1 MLKYSFKVTAGKNML
16 DGIAKTDDMGLTELG
31 VQVAMK
37 GYSLSYPF
45 MLEKGAKYAISGWKG
60 AEARLAQY
68 FADGIPGAFHYITA
82 GNIFT
87 VKTGEVAYL
96 RISTKTDAWDE
107 LRIFKFHDATPN
119 YGDDLAL
126 SVEKEDDAQYFRR
139 SIDGDLTFYG
149 EDYALLDSSGIETD
163 FIVELSMN
171 GEPYCY
177 GMFHKTDAEWNA
189 DDKTCKVQ
197 PEPYDEYTE
206 LLDNIDVEQDL
217 VRLKPSI
224 SQAAICK
231 RPILQMYMF
240 GSGKVTNIVG
250 GAYWESD
257 ATETETDRAA
267 FEQKYGLTA
276 SVYLTA
282 KVFNSAEYPD
292 ANGYYCGFVTEYPSL
307 GTFSA
312 DLYNAKNYRI
322 QIRYHEGGSYNLS
335 LISPDK
341 ETLSD
346 VQNIAISPDFLPS
359 TYDLSDGFIKVTIY
373 EFSYLYARLILN
385 QDVFTNTDGTTSE
398 AKAIPSDDFCSSN
411 NYKYYI
417 PYNITSNLTVSIE
430 ATDEPTEWGLNGDD
444 KYLADPANSDWIPVC
459 PSVWSNTAY
468 WYDYSN
474 ADRTAE
480 SLNRNF
486 YTLRHAYAIGDA
498 IKTLL
503 AELAP
508 SVRHESTAEYSQFLY
523 GDANPITGGSFS
535 LLIAPKTNVT
545 KGAYDQ
551 EARKGVVTLE
561 SLLNMLRDTFQCYWH
576 IEDGK
581 LKIEHISYYQNGSSY
596 DGKKTV
602 GADTTKMLNP
612 RNGKTWAFATSKW
625 SYDKPEMPE
634 RYALAWQDE
643 TTENFAGEAEMLSR
657 YVERGQTE
665 EKTMSDFSADIDY
678 MLANPDS
685 VGEDGFAAIAV
696 SGFKPVAYNYSYW
709 GYKIDP
715 STGNPVADNDYF
727 ITRSQ
732 SLQSD
737 KGFEVVQDFRY
748 RLSHAY
754 DGAWYDAAGNFLLG
768 FSPTAAQQGGE
779 VVLTAP
785 AKARYYVASF
795 KKSEQ
800 STSTFTPLNYSA
812 VIGEIVNTGIMAQNN
827 IMAFPFLLQYF
838 WRSSFPARRYRLNG
852 IVQEAD
858 YITPLKS
865 QETAF
870 PSMEDPSPYEL
881 VRTPLGEGN
890 VESYTITLLSRM
902 VNMKL
907 LYETD
912 E

>member
-16 DGIAKTDDMGLTELG
+16 DGIAKTDDMGMTELG
-31 VQVAMK
+31 VPVEMK
-37 GYSLSYPF
+37 GYCLSYPF
-45 MLEKGAKYAISGWKG
+45 ILEKGAKYAISGWKG

-68 FADGIPGAFHYITA
+68 FADGIPGAFQYITA

-126 SVEKEDDAQYFRR
+126 SVEKEDDAHYFRR

-189 DDKTCKVQ
+189 DDRTCKVQ
-197 PEPYDEYTE
+197 TEPYDEYTE

-217 VRLKPSI
+217 VKLKPSI

-267 FEQKYGLTA
+267 FEQKYGLTPDI
-276 SVYLTA
+276 YFPA
-282 KVFNSAEYPD
+282 KIEGFDEYPE
-292 ANGYYCGFVTEYPSL
+292 ANGFYIGKINEVQENLFGGRTYNENGYYIGLSQSDA
-307 GTFSA
+307 GT
-312 DLYNAKNYRI
+312 
-322 QIRYHEGGSYNLS
+322 
-335 LISPDK
+335 
-341 ETLSD
+341 ETL
-346 VQNIAISPDFLPS
+346 
-359 TYDLSDGFIKVTIY
+359 TIY
-373 EFSYLYARLILN
+373 TPSGTQIGQVPMKDNEDTDKVYKYLNGYTITRYKFTYLYSRLLLDNSIYA
-385 QDVFTNTDGTTSE
+385 NTDGTTSE
-398 AKAIPSDDFCSSN
+398 ATAIKSDDYAYPK
-411 NYKYYI
+411 NYGYYV
-417 PYNITSNLTVSIE
+417 PYSIISGLTVTQK

-498 IKTLL
+498 IKALL

-508 SVRHESTAEYSQFLY
+508 SVRHEATGEYSQFLY
-523 GDANPITGGSFS
+523 GEENPITGGSFS

-581 LKIEHISYYQNGSSY
+581 LKIEHISYYQNGGSY
-596 DGKKTV
+596 DGKKNV

-634 RYALAWQDE
+634 RYVLAWQDE

-715 STGNPVADNDYF
+715 ATGNPVADNDYF

-785 AKARYYVASF
+785 AGARYYVASF

-800 STSTFTPLNYSA
+800 STSTFTPLNYST
-812 VIGEIVNTGIMAQNN
+812 VIGEIVGTGVMAQNN

-870 PSMEDPSPYEL
+870 PSMADPSPYEL
-881 VRTPLGEGN
+881 VRTPIGDGN

>member
-16 DGIAKTDDMGLTELG
+16 DGIAKTDDMGMTELG
-31 VQVAMK
+31 VPIEMK
-37 GYSLSYPF
+37 GYCLSYPF
-45 MLEKGAKYAISGWKG
+45 ILEKGAKYAISGWKG

-68 FADGIPGAFHYITA
+68 FADGIPGAFQYITA

-126 SVEKEDDAQYFRR
+126 SVEKEDDAHYFRR

-189 DDKTCKVQ
+189 DDRTCKVQ
-197 PEPYDEYTE
+197 TEPYDEYTE

-217 VRLKPSI
+217 VKLKPSI

-257 ATETETDRAA
+257 ATETETDRTA
-267 FEQKYGLTA
+267 FEQKYGLTPDI
-276 SVYLTA
+276 YFPA
-282 KVFNSAEYPD
+282 KIEGFDEYPE
-292 ANGYYCGFVTEYPSL
+292 ANGFYIGKINEVQENLFGGRTYNENGYYIGLSQSDA
-307 GTFSA
+307 GT
-312 DLYNAKNYRI
+312 
-322 QIRYHEGGSYNLS
+322 
-335 LISPDK
+335 
-341 ETLSD
+341 ETL
-346 VQNIAISPDFLPS
+346 
-359 TYDLSDGFIKVTIY
+359 TIY
-373 EFSYLYARLILN
+373 TPSGTQIGQVPMKDNEDTDKVYKYLNGYTITRYKFTYLYSRLLLDNSIYA
-385 QDVFTNTDGTTSE
+385 NTDGTTSE
-398 AKAIPSDDFCSSN
+398 ATAIKSDDYAYPK
-411 NYKYYI
+411 NYEYYV
-417 PYNITSNLTVSIE
+417 PYSIISGLTVTQE
-430 ATDEPTEWGLNGDD
+430 ATDDTTEWGLNGDD

-498 IKTLL
+498 IKALL

-508 SVRHESTAEYSQFLY
+508 SVRHESTGEYSQFLY
-523 GDANPITGGSFS
+523 GEENPITGGSFS
-535 LLIAPKTNVT
+535 ILIAPKTNVT

-551 EARKGVVTLE
+551 EARKGVITLE
-561 SLLNMLRDTFQCYWH
+561 SLLGMLRDTFQCYWH

-581 LKIEHISYYQNGSSY
+581 LKIEHISYYQNGGSY
-596 DGKKTV
+596 DGKKNV

-634 RYALAWQDE
+634 RYVLAWQDE

-715 STGNPVADNDYF
+715 ATGNPVADNDYF

-779 VVLTAP
+779 AVLTAP

-800 STSTFTPLNYSA
+800 STSTFTPLNYST
-812 VIGEIVNTGIMAQNN
+812 VIGEIVGTGVMAQNN

-870 PSMEDPSPYEL
+870 PSMADPSPYEL
-881 VRTPLGEGN
+881 VRTPIGDGN

>member
-126 SVEKEDDAQYFRR
+126 SVDKEDDAQYFRR

-197 PEPYDEYTE
+197 VDTYDEYTE

-267 FEQKYGLTA
+267 FEQKYGLTPDI
-276 SVYLTA
+276 YFPA
-282 KVFNSAEYPD
+282 KIEGFDEYPE
-292 ANGYYCGFVTEYPSL
+292 ANGFYIGKINEVQENLFGGRTYNENGYYIGLSQSDA
-307 GTFSA
+307 GT
-312 DLYNAKNYRI
+312 
-322 QIRYHEGGSYNLS
+322 
-335 LISPDK
+335 
-341 ETLSD
+341 ETL
-346 VQNIAISPDFLPS
+346 
-359 TYDLSDGFIKVTIY
+359 TIY
-373 EFSYLYARLILN
+373 TPSGTQIGQVPMKDNEDTDKVYKYLNGYTITRYKFTYLYSRLLLDNSIY
-385 QDVFTNTDGTTSE
+385 VNTDGTTSE
-398 AKAIPSDDFCSSN
+398 TTAIKSDDYAYPK
-411 NYKYYI
+411 NYGYYV
-417 PYNITSNLTVSIE
+417 PYSIISGLTVTQK

-523 GDANPITGGSFS
+523 GDENPITGGSFS

-581 LKIEHISYYQNGSSY
+581 LKIEHISYYQNGGSY

-715 STGNPVADNDYF
+715 ATGNPVADNDYF

-812 VIGEIVNTGIMAQNN
+812 VIGEIVNTGIMSQNN

-870 PSMEDPSPYEL
+870 PSMADPSPYEL

>member
-16 DGIAKTDDMGLTELG
+16 DGISKTDDTGLSELG
-31 VQVAMK
+31 VPVTMK
-37 GYSLSYPF
+37 GYCLSNPF
-45 MLEKGAKYAISGWKG
+45 ILEKGAKYAISGWKG
-60 AEARLAQY
+60 TEAKLAQY
-68 FADGIPGAFHYITA
+68 FADGIAGAFQYITV

-126 SVEKEDDAQYFRR
+126 SVEKEDEAQYFRR

-149 EDYALLDSSGIETD
+149 KDYALLDSSGIETD

-171 GEPYCY
+171 GEPYCH
-177 GMFHKTDAEWNA
+177 GIFHKTDAEWNA

-197 PEPYDEYTE
+197 VNTYDEYTE

-217 VRLKPSI
+217 VKLKPSI

-231 RPILQMYMF
+231 RPILQMYML

-250 GAYWESD
+250 GAFWESD

-267 FEQKYGLTA
+267 FEQKYRLTA
-276 SVYLTA
+276 DIYFPA
-282 KVFNSAEYPD
+282 KIEGFDEYPE
-292 ANGYYCGFVTEYPSL
+292 ANGYYIGKINEVQENLFGGRTYNENGYYIGLSQSDA
-307 GTFSA
+307 GT
-312 DLYNAKNYRI
+312 
-322 QIRYHEGGSYNLS
+322 
-335 LISPDK
+335 
-341 ETLSD
+341 ETL
-346 VQNIAISPDFLPS
+346 
-359 TYDLSDGFIKVTIY
+359 TIY
-373 EFSYLYARLILN
+373 TPSGTQIGQVPMKSNEDADKVYKYLNGYTITRYKFIYLYSRLLLDNSIYA
-385 QDVFTNTDGTTSE
+385 NTDGTTSE
-398 AKAIPSDDFCSSN
+398 ATAIKSDDYAASR
-411 NYKYYI
+411 NYGYYV
-417 PYNITSNLTVSIE
+417 PYSIISGLTVTQK
-430 ATDEPTEWGLNGDD
+430 ATDDPTEWGLNGDD
-444 KYLADPANSDWIPVC
+444 KYLADPANPDWIPVC

-468 WYDYSN
+468 WYDYSD

-498 IKTLL
+498 IKALL

-551 EARKGVVTLE
+551 EARKGAITLE
-561 SLLNMLRDTFQCYWH
+561 SLLDMLRDSFQCYWH
-576 IEDGK
+576 VENGK
-581 LKIEHISYYQNGSSY
+581 LRIEHISYYQNGGSY
-596 DGKKTV
+596 DGKKNV

-625 SYDKPEMPE
+625 SYEKPEMPE
-634 RYALAWQDE
+634 RYVLSWQDE

-665 EKTMSDFSADIDY
+665 EKTLSDFSADIDY

-785 AKARYYVASF
+785 AGARYYVASF

-812 VIGEIVNTGIMAQNN
+812 VIGEIVNTGVTAQNN

-852 IVQEAD
+852 IVQEAE

-870 PSMEDPSPYEL
+870 PSMADPSPYEL

-890 VESYTITLLSRM
+890 VESYSITLLSRM
-902 VNMKL
+902 VNIKL

>member
-16 DGIAKTDDMGLTELG
+16 DGIAKNDDIGLTELG

-45 MLEKGAKYAISGWKG
+45 VLEKGAKYAISGWKG
-60 AEARLAQY
+60 AEAKIAQY
-68 FADGIPGAFHYITA
+68 FENGIMGAIQYITT

-96 RISTKTDAWDE
+96 QISTKTDAWDE

-197 PEPYDEYTE
+197 AEPYDEYTE

-217 VRLKPSI
+217 VKLKPSI

-257 ATETETDRAA
+257 ATETETDRTA
-267 FEQKYGLTA
+267 FEQKYGLTPDI
-276 SVYLTA
+276 YFPA
-282 KVFNSAEYPD
+282 KIEGFDEYPE
-292 ANGYYCGFVTEYPSL
+292 ANGFYIGKINEVQENLFGGRTYNENGYYIGLSQSDA
-307 GTFSA
+307 GT
-312 DLYNAKNYRI
+312 
-322 QIRYHEGGSYNLS
+322 
-335 LISPDK
+335 
-341 ETLSD
+341 ETL
-346 VQNIAISPDFLPS
+346 
-359 TYDLSDGFIKVTIY
+359 TIY
-373 EFSYLYARLILN
+373 TPSGTQIGQVPMQDNEDTDKVYKYLNGYTITRYKFTYLYSRLLLDNSIYA
-385 QDVFTNTDGTTSE
+385 NTDGTTSE
-398 AKAIPSDDFCSSN
+398 ATAIKSDDYAYSK
-411 NYKYYI
+411 NYGYYV
-417 PYNITSNLTVSIE
+417 PYSIISGLTVTQK
-430 ATDEPTEWGLNGDD
+430 ATDDPTEWGLNGDD
-444 KYLADPANSDWIPVC
+444 KYLADPANPDWIPVC

-498 IKTLL
+498 IKALL
-503 AELAP
+503 AEVAP
-508 SVRHESTAEYSQFLY
+508 SVRHEATAEYSQFLY
-523 GDANPITGGSFS
+523 GDENPITGGSFS

-551 EARKGVVTLE
+551 EARKGVITLE

-576 IEDGK
+576 VENGK
-581 LKIEHISYYQNGSSY
+581 LKIEHISYYQNGGSY
-596 DGKKTV
+596 DSKKNV

-634 RYALAWQDE
+634 RYVLAWQDE

-754 DGAWYDAAGNFLLG
+754 DGAWYDAAGNFLFG
-768 FSPTAAQQGGE
+768 FSPTAAEQGGE
-779 VVLTAP
+779 AVLTAP

-800 STSTFTPLNYSA
+800 STSTFTPLNYSV

-870 PSMEDPSPYEL
+870 PSMADPSPYEL

>member
-197 PEPYDEYTE
+197 VDTYDEYTE

-267 FEQKYGLTA
+267 FEQKYGLTPDI
-276 SVYLTA
+276 YFPA
-282 KVFNSAEYPD
+282 KIEGFDEYPE
-292 ANGYYCGFVTEYPSL
+292 ANGFYIGKINEVQENLFGGRTYNENGYYIGLSQSDA
-307 GTFSA
+307 GT
-312 DLYNAKNYRI
+312 
-322 QIRYHEGGSYNLS
+322 
-335 LISPDK
+335 
-341 ETLSD
+341 ETL
-346 VQNIAISPDFLPS
+346 
-359 TYDLSDGFIKVTIY
+359 TIY
-373 EFSYLYARLILN
+373 TPSGTQIGQVPMKDNEDTDKVYKYLNGYTITRYKFTYLYSRLLLDNSIY
-385 QDVFTNTDGTTSE
+385 VNTDGTTSE
-398 AKAIPSDDFCSSN
+398 TTAIKSDDYAYTK
-411 NYKYYI
+411 NYGYYV
-417 PYNITSNLTVSIE
+417 PYSIILGLTVTQK

-498 IKTLL
+498 IKALL

-523 GDANPITGGSFS
+523 GDENPITGGSFS

-581 LKIEHISYYQNGSSY
+581 LKIEHISYYQNGGSY

-643 TTENFAGEAEMLSR
+643 TTKNFAGEAEMLSR

-737 KGFEVVQDFRY
+737 KGFEMVQDFRY

-812 VIGEIVNTGIMAQNN
+812 VIGEIVNTGIMSQNN